1 MTVISWVA
9 ALGLTRLF
17 KLKKAPQRNFVTAM
31 AVFGNSNSLPLS
43 LVISLSHTISGLH
56 WDKIPGD
63 NDDEVGARGILYL
76 LIFSQLGQAV
86 RWSWGMNT
94 LLRPIDAYTPE
105 ERGEIPQDEE
115 VQDPYKDDS
124 DSDSRSNSS
133 QASSSGSYV
142 SGRSKSPPALRRQVK
157 TDELTATPDRAEDPK
172 KSANSL
178 QQSGGLQVPS
188 NPAATERPK
197 SPIMETAEAVYDD
210 FQQKRTEFRG
220 WRARIWERT
229 STIVAN
235 IAQDVL
241 NAVKRA
247 GHAVFSTLPRGLQK
261 VLSQIWHAF
270 ATLVYGIYTCLNIP
284 LMAII
289 VAVLIGSI
297 PQLKAFFHTRGTFVN
312 NTITSAVSQCAG
324 VAVPLILFVL
334 GGNLCKSTV
343 PAEDV
348 DDKQYLREKKTM
360 LWLSILCRMLIPLVF
375 MAPILAILA
384 KFTPI
389 SILDDPIFIIVCFLL
404 VGAPSALQLAQI
416 CQVNDVFVPVISQL
430 LFQSYVVW

>member
-1 MTVISWVA
+1 MTVISWTA

-56 WDKIPGD
+56 WDKVPGD

-94 LLRPIDAYTPE
+94 LLRPMEAYTPE
-105 ERGEIPQDEE
+105 ERGEIPHDEE
-115 VQDPYKDDS
+115 ATDLYKDDV
-124 DSDSRSNSS
+124 DSDSRSTSS
-133 QASSSGSYV
+133 RGSSSGSYV

-157 TDELTATPDRAEDPK
+157 TDEFTATPDRAEDPQNN
-172 KSANSL
+172 ANSL
-178 QQSGGLQVPS
+178 QQNGGLQVPS
-188 NPAATERPK
+188 DPAAIARPK
-197 SPIMETAEAVYDD
+197 PPILETAEAAYDD
-210 FQQKRTEFRG
+210 FQQKRKEFRG
-220 WRARIWERT
+220 WRAKVLDRT
-229 STIVAN
+229 STAATN
-235 IAQDVL
+235 AGQTVL
-241 NAVKRA
+241 NAIKRA
-247 GHAVFSTLPRGLQK
+247 SHAVFSILPQGLQK

-270 ATLVYGIYTCLNIP
+270 ASLVYGIYSCLNIP

-312 NTITSAVSQCAG
+312 NTITSAVNQCAG

-348 DDKQYLREKKTM
+348 NDKQYMREKKTM
-360 LWLSILCRMLIPLVF
+360 LWLSILCRMLIPLIF
-375 MAPILAILA
+375 MAPILAVLA